1 MKILDELW
9 YGNIAPFEQSAC
21 GDKRFAELLKLVNQN
36 REELVGTL
44 ADKQKETLEK
54 YEETVKFDD
63 KRKAMITMQEN
74 KLPKGKE
81 NKASENPLE
90 ETTTYRIEGRSFV
103 VKPVF
108 KEGNANTFGAILL
121 RLMQADCE
129 SKS

>member
-1 MKILDELW
+1 MSISFFRQIGGLSFRHA
-9 YGNIAPFEQSAC
+9 YF
-21 GDKRFAELLKLVNQN
+21 RFLLNQLLKGV
-36 REELVGTL
+36 
-44 ADKQKETLEK
+44 
-54 YEETVKFDD
+54 
-63 KRKAMITMQEN
+63 TMQEN

-81 NKASENPLE
+81 NKASKNPLE

>member
-1 MKILDELW
+1 M
-9 YGNIAPFEQSAC
+9 NC
-21 GDKRFAELLKLVNQN
+21 
-36 REELVGTL
+36 T
-44 ADKQKETLEK
+44 
-54 YEETVKFDD
+54 
-63 KRKAMITMQEN
+63 QEN

-108 KEGNANTFGAILL
+108 KEGNANPLGAILL

-129 SKS
+129 SKL